1 LPMLNA
7 VLLAVLQ
14 ATPRSQPLLV
24 PLIWMVSFGAIAWFL
39 LIRPQRRLQ
48 QQQQHM
54 LSALKKGDEV
64 MTEGGIIG
72 TIVHLTDERVT
83 VRTAENTRVVI
94 ARPKIA
100 RVLSGTSEQGS

>member
-1 LPMLNA
+1 
-7 VLLAVLQ
+7 LLAVLQ
-14 ATPRSQPLLV
+14 ATPRGQPGIVLV
-24 PLIWMVSFGAIAWFL
+24 IYIVSFGAIAWFL
-39 LIRPQRRLQ
+39 LIRPQRRIQ
-48 QQQQHM
+48 QQQQKM

-72 TIVHLTDERVT
+72 TIVHLTDDRVT

-100 RVLSGTSEQGS
+100 RVLSGTQE

>member
-1 LPMLNA
+1 LATLNA

-14 ATPRSQPLLV
+14 ATPRSQPLFV
-24 PLIWMVSFGAIAWFL
+24 PMIWMVSFGAIAWFL

-48 QQQQHM
+48 QQQQQM

-72 TIVHLTDERVT
+72 TIVHITEDRVT
-83 VRTAENTRVVI
+83 IRTAESTRIVV
-94 ARPKIA
+94 ARPKVA
-100 RVLSGTSEQGS
+100 RVLGGAQE

>member
-1 LPMLNA
+1 MPSLNA

-14 ATPRSQPLLV
+14 GTPRGGQPGIV
-24 PLIWMVSFGAIAWFL
+24 LIIFIVSFGAIAWFL
-39 LIRPQRRLQ
+39 LIRPQRRIHHQ
-48 QQQQHM
+48 QQQM

-72 TIVHLTDERVT
+72 TIVHITDDRVT
-83 VRTAENTRVVI
+83 LKTAESTRVVV

-100 RVLSGTSEQGS
+100 RVLGGAKE